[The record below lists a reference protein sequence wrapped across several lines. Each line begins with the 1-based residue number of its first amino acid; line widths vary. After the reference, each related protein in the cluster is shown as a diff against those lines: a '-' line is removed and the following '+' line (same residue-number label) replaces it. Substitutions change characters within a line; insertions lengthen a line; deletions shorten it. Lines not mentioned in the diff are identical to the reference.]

1 MKAYT
6 FKNGDKIDLLGLGT
20 WKSDTKE
27 IKTAIHAALD
37 AGYRHIDCAYVY
49 GNEAAI
55 GEALQQYFTDHNL
68 KREDIWLTSKLWN
81 TAHLAKDVKPALQE
95 TLDALQT
102 DYLDL
107 YLMHWP
113 VAFRPDLKGFPEKSE
128 DFLSL
133 EEAPLEDSW
142 EAMIALKN
150 DGLIKH
156 AGVSNFSQHK
166 LEQLIQKSS
175 EKPEMNQ
182 IELQPY
188 LQQWDML
195 DFCKQNDIC
204 LTAYSPLGSKDR
216 IPQMKAPDE
225 PSLLENKVINEIAEK
240 HEASPAQILIKW
252 AIDRGTVVI
261 PKSTNPKR
269 IQQNFESLKVE
280 LDDQDH
286 QHIKE
291 LDRHFRY
298 VHGKFFETEDGKY
311 ENIFDE

>member
-1 MKAYT
+1 MKSYT
-6 FKNGDKIDLLGLGT
+6 FKNGDKIDILGLGT

-49 GNEAAI
+49 GNESAI

-113 VAFRPDLKGFPEKSE
+113 VAFQPDLKGFPEKSE

-166 LEQLIQKSS
+166 LEQLIKKSS

-182 IELQPY
+182 IELHPY

>member
-6 FKNGDKIDLLGLGT
+6 FKNGDKIDILGLGT

-166 LEQLIQKSS
+166 LEKLIKKSS

-182 IELQPY
+182 IELHPY

>member
-166 LEQLIQKSS
+166 LEQLIKKSS

>member
-261 PKSTNPKR
+261 PKSTNLKR

>member
-1 MKAYT
+1 MDAYT
-6 FKNGDKIDLLGLGT
+6 FKNGDKIDFLGLGT
-20 WKSDTKE
+20 WKSDAKE

-55 GEALQQYFTDHNL
+55 GEALQEYFTDHNL
-68 KREDIWLTSKLWN
+68 KRENIWLTSKLWN
-81 TAHLAKDVKPALQE
+81 TAHLSKDVKPALQE

-102 DYLDL
+102 EYLDL

-113 VAFRPDLKGFPEKSE
+113 VAFRPDLKGFPKKSE

-142 EAMIALKN
+142 GAMIALKN

-166 LEQLIQKSS
+166 LEQLIKKSS

-182 IELQPY
+182 IELHPY

-195 DFCKQNDIC
+195 DFCKQNEIC

-252 AIDRGTVVI
+252 AVDRETVVI
-261 PKSTNPKR
+261 PKSTNPDR
-269 IQQNFESLKVE
+269 IQQNFESLKIE
-280 LDDQDH
+280 LDDTDQ
-286 QHIKE
+286 QKIKE

>member
-6 FKNGDKIDLLGLGT
+6 FKNGDKIDILGLGT

-27 IKTAIHAALD
+27 IKTAIHAAL
-37 AGYRHIDCAYVY
+37 
-49 GNEAAI
+49 
-55 GEALQQYFTDHNL
+55 EALQQYFTDHNL

>member
-1 MKAYT
+1 MEKHT
-6 FKNGDKIDLLGLGT
+6 FKNGDQIDLLGLGT
-20 WKSDTKE
+20 WKSGSEE

-49 GNEAAI
+49 GNESAI
-55 GEALQQYFTDHNL
+55 GEALQEYFSNNDL

-81 TAHLAKDVKPALQE
+81 TAHLPKHVKPALQE

-113 VAFRPDLKGFPEKSE
+113 VAFQPDLKGFPGKSE

-133 EEAPLEDSW
+133 EEAPLKDTW
-142 EAMIALKN
+142 EAMLALK
-150 DGLIKH
+150 DEGLIKH
-156 AGVSNFSQHK
+156 AGVSNFSQKK
-166 LEQLIQKSS
+166 LDFLIQNSA

-182 IELQPY
+182 IELHPY
-188 LQQWDML
+188 LQQWEML
-195 DFCKQNDIC
+195 NFCKQHDIC

-240 HEASPAQILIKW
+240 HSVTPAQVLIKW
-252 AIDRGTVVI
+252 PIDRGTVVI

-269 IQQNFESLKVE
+269 IQQNFESLEVK
-280 LDDQDH
+280 LDEQDH
-286 QHIKE
+286 LAIKV

>member
-6 FKNGDKIDLLGLGT
+6 FKNGDKIDILGLGT

-49 GNEAAI
+49 GNEVAI

>member
-6 FKNGDKIDLLGLGT
+6 FKNGDKIDILGLGT

-49 GNEAAI
+49 GNEVAI

-166 LEQLIQKSS
+166 LEQLIKKSS

-182 IELQPY
+182 IELHPY

>member
-1 MKAYT
+1 MKKHT
-6 FKNGDKIDLLGLGT
+6 FNNGDTIDILGLGT
-20 WKSDTKE
+20 WKSDSKE
-27 IKTAIHAALD
+27 IKTAVHSALD

-49 GNEAAI
+49 GNETAI
-55 GEALQQYFTDHNL
+55 GEALQEYFTKNDLN
-68 KREDIWLTSKLWN
+68 REDIWLTSKLWN
-81 TAHLAKDVKPALQE
+81 TAHLPEHVKPAVQE

-113 VAFRPDLKGFPEKSE
+113 VAFQPDLKGFPGKSE

-133 EEAPLEDSW
+133 DEAPLKDTW
-142 EAMIALKN
+142 EAMLSLKN
-150 DGLIKH
+150 EGLIKH
-156 AGVSNFSQHK
+156 AGVSNFSQKK
-166 LEQLIQKSS
+166 LDFLIENSA

-182 IELQPY
+182 IELHPY
-188 LQQWDML
+188 LQQEDML
-195 DFCKQNDIC
+195 DFCKQHDIG

-240 HEASPAQILIKW
+240 HNASPAQILIKW
-252 AIDRGTVVI
+252 AIDRETVVI

-269 IQQNFESLKVE
+269 IQQNFESLQVE
-280 LDDQDH
+280 LDDQDY
-286 QHIKE
+286 QRIKE
-291 LDRHFRY
+291 LDQHFRY
-298 VHGKFFETEDGKY
+298 VNGKFFETEDGKY

>member
-1 MKAYT
+1 MKKYT
-6 FKNGDKIDLLGLGT
+6 FENGDKIDILGLGT
-20 WKSDTKE
+20 WKSDSKE
-27 IKTAIHAALD
+27 IITAIHSALD

-49 GNEAAI
+49 GNETAV
-55 GEALQQYFTDHNL
+55 GDALQEYFTDHDL
-68 KREDIWLTSKLWN
+68 KREDVWLTSKLWN
-81 TAHLAKDVKPALQE
+81 TSHLAEHVKPALQE

-113 VAFRPDLKGFPEKSE
+113 VAFQPDLKGFPGKSE

-133 EEAPLEDSW
+133 DEAPLKDTW
-142 EAMIALKN
+142 EAMLALKN
-150 DGLIKH
+150 DGSIKH
-156 AGVSNFSQHK
+156 AGVSNFSQEK
-166 LEQLIQKSS
+166 LELLIKNSS
-175 EKPEMNQ
+175 EKPEVNQ
-182 IELQPY
+182 IELHPY
-188 LQQWDML
+188 LQQWEML
-195 DFCKQNDIC
+195 DFCKKHDIC

-225 PSLLENKVINEIAEK
+225 PSLLENKVINEIATK
-240 HEASPAQILIKW
+240 HNASPAQVLIKW
-252 AIDRGTVVI
+252 AIDRETVVI

-286 QHIKE
+286 QNIKE

-298 VHGKFFETEDGKY
+298 VNGKFFETEDGKY

>member
-1 MKAYT
+1 MEKLS
-6 FKNGDKIDLLGLGT
+6 FDNGDKIDILGLGT
-20 WKSDTKE
+20 WKSESEE

-55 GEALQQYFTDHNL
+55 GDALQSYFANNSL
-68 KREDIWLTSKLWN
+68 NREDIWLTSKLWN
-81 TAHLAKDVKPALQE
+81 TAHLPKHVKPALQE

-113 VAFRPDLKGFPEKSE
+113 VAFQPDLKGFPGGTD

-133 EEAPLEDSW
+133 EEAPLIDTW
-142 EAMIALKN
+142 EAILQLKH

-156 AGVSNFSQHK
+156 AGVSNFSEKKLQH
-166 LEQLIQKSS
+166 LIDKAS
-175 EKPEMNQ
+175 ERPEMNQ
-182 IELQPY
+182 IELHPY
-188 LQQWDML
+188 LQQDDML
-195 DFCKQNDIC
+195 DFAKANDIL
-204 LTAYSPLGSKDR
+204 LTAYSPLGSRDR

-225 PSLLENKVINEIAEK
+225 PSLLENEVIKSIADK
-240 HEASPAQILIKW
+240 HEASPAQVLIKW
-252 AIDRGTVVI
+252 AIDRKTVVI
-261 PKSTNPKR
+261 PKSTNPER
-269 IQQNFESLKVE
+269 IRQNIDSLKVE
-280 LDDQDH
+280 LDETDH
-286 QHIKE
+286 QKIRE
-291 LDRHFRY
+291 LDKHFRY

>member
-166 LEQLIQKSS
+166 LEQLIKKSS

-182 IELQPY
+182 IELHPY

>member
-1 MKAYT
+1 MEKHT
-6 FKNGDKIDLLGLGT
+6 FKNGDTIDLLGLGT
-20 WKSDTKE
+20 WKSESKE

-55 GEALQQYFTDHNL
+55 GEALQAYFTDHDLNR
-68 KREDIWLTSKLWN
+68 KDIWLTSKLWN
-81 TAHLAKDVKPALQE
+81 TAHLPKDVKPALQK

-113 VAFRPDLKGFPEKSE
+113 VAFQPDLKGFPGKSE

-133 EEAPLEDSW
+133 DEAPLKDTW
-142 EAMIALKN
+142 EAMLALKN

-156 AGVSNFSQHK
+156 AGVSNFSQKK
-166 LEQLIQKSS
+166 LEHLIKNSS
-175 EKPEMNQ
+175 DKPEMNQ
-182 IELQPY
+182 IELHPY
-188 LQQWDML
+188 LQQWEML
-195 DFCKQNDIC
+195 NFCKQHDIC

-225 PSLLENKVINEIAEK
+225 PSLLKNKVIQQIAEK
-240 HEASPAQILIKW
+240 HNATPAQILIKW
-252 AIDRGTVVI
+252 AIDRETLVI
-261 PKSTNPKR
+261 PKSTNPER
-269 IQQNFESLKVE
+269 IKQNFKSLEVQ
-280 LDDQDH
+280 LDKQDH
-286 QHIKE
+286 HAIKD

>member
-166 LEQLIQKSS
+166 LEQLIKKSS
-175 EKPEMNQ
+175 EKSEMNQ